1 MKKSALFT
9 LALLLGFF
17 IGTSFA
23 VEVTLFSPHQYSR
36 TTGKPNVYT
45 NTFPGIAG
53 QGKLILKNGTQDG
66 KNRISSALIFVNG
79 KQVLGPENFNQK
91 VYNIETPVSLAQN
104 NSISVELRSKPG
116 SYLTIQISEEI
127 IADAAALIGPMG
139 GTVSTNSG
147 IKAIIPP
154 GASDNNMVVAISS
167 IPIEQFK
174 FDISQDINFLGVVNF
189 NIGDN
194 ILKANAEL
202 MIPKPDN
209 VIQNLQIYLA
219 KIISL
224 SDKDLLV
231 MVDTAHVEGNTIMT
245 GTPAFP
251 GAIVSGNYCFY
262 QNNNACGVPGYTNF
276 FAGKINPTFRDRL
289 NLHLYLHI
297 ESPKLFAQIDN
308 LYKSINNTLT
318 INDAQQNVLN
328 VAGSIDSLNGLG
340 GKKVEEL
347 MTTAGEQIL
356 QLDESTFGQYA
367 NIWIPLINC
376 VGLYVLDAADCS
388 FTIAQTFTSTLFNA
402 YATVAIANKTKEMN
416 EDLIAEEFL
425 LKYYSYGGNQSL
437 MAQSLGLAANA
448 DIYSIVESIAQSL
461 VNNQWWW
468 PFGGYGTNRI
478 VNIITNTQLAVLSIR
493 RSVEQGCLSFGWL
506 SFVEGNPG
514 VPGDGVSINAS
525 QVLNLSSPLP
535 LSNFP
540 NGFTATI
547 FAPLS
552 AANWH
557 DDLFVLYLC
566 RTNLSCFYPNPGMFL
581 QSSGNPITLNGVTGY
596 YINVSSSLIEAWV
609 QYMRNS
615 PFLNCSDIT
624 VNDTVIYGL
633 SVGTSGDNVALDAAA
648 ILPGQNAV
656 P

>member
-276 FAGKINPTFRDRL
+276 FAGKIKKIECDLMHIEYKDNDNTYICQSKISNVISL
-289 NLHLYLHI
+289 NLGCHPDI
-297 ESPKLFAQIDN
+297 C
-308 LYKSINNTLT
+308 
-318 INDAQQNVLN
+318 NDFVPR
-328 VAGSIDSLNGLG
+328 
-340 GKKVEEL
+340 
-347 MTTAGEQIL
+347 
-356 QLDESTFGQYA
+356 F
-367 NIWIPLINC
+367 
-376 VGLYVLDAADCS
+376 
-388 FTIAQTFTSTLFNA
+388 
-402 YATVAIANKTKEMN
+402 
-416 EDLIAEEFL
+416 
-425 LKYYSYGGNQSL
+425 
-437 MAQSLGLAANA
+437 
-448 DIYSIVESIAQSL
+448 
-461 VNNQWWW
+461 
-468 PFGGYGTNRI
+468 
-478 VNIITNTQLAVLSIR
+478 
-493 RSVEQGCLSFGWL
+493 RS
-506 SFVEGNPG
+506 
-514 VPGDGVSINAS
+514 
-525 QVLNLSSPLP
+525 
-535 LSNFP
+535 
-540 NGFTATI
+540 
-547 FAPLS
+547 
-552 AANWH
+552 
-557 DDLFVLYLC
+557 
-566 RTNLSCFYPNPGMFL
+566 
-581 QSSGNPITLNGVTGY
+581 
-596 YINVSSSLIEAWV
+596 
-609 QYMRNS
+609 
-615 PFLNCSDIT
+615 
-624 VNDTVIYGL
+624 
-633 SVGTSGDNVALDAAA
+633 
-648 ILPGQNAV
+648 
-656 P
+656 